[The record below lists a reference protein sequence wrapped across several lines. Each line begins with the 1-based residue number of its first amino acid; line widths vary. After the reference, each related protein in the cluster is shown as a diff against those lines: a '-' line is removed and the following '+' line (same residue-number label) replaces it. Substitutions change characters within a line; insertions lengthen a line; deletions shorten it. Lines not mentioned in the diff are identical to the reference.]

1 MGEVTIKQQEAEET
15 PKVAAVVSMSNRMK
29 TIIYSLMAVLGGL
42 VLIGMGALILYF
54 VMPYRK
60 AEDETKSVLLDY
72 KNYL

>member
-1 MGEVTIKQQEAEET
+1 
-15 PKVAAVVSMSNRMK
+15 MSNRMK

-42 VLIGMGALILYF
+42 VLIGLGALILYF

-60 AEDETKSVLLDY
+60 ADAETKAVMLDY